1 MLDECEFLGLKC
13 NGRIFSENG
22 NIIVENSLLIP
33 EDLFLCKVRKL
44 NTWLLVKTGSKE
56 VSRDLEGFGARKS
69 N

>member
-1 MLDECEFLGLKC
+1 MLDEYEFLGLKC

-22 NIIVENSLLIP
+22 NIIVESSLLIP

-44 NTWLLVKTGSKE
+44 STWLLVKTGSKE
-56 VSRDLEGFGARKS
+56 VPRDLEGFGARKS